1 MQEIYD
7 KTKSKMEKC
16 LDSLERDYKSV
27 RAGRANPAVLDRVSV
42 DYYGTPTPIN
52 QVANVSVPEPLCV
65 ELQEEKKTIRSFCRP
80 YDVSTGLGEFVEKK
94 I

>member
-16 LDSLERDYKSV
+16 LDSLERDYKAV

-52 QVANVSVPEPLCV
+52 QMAAVSAENAYDSALGYVHL
-65 ELQEEKKTIRSFCRP
+65 KGNRKGNKHCRNRN
-80 YDVSTGLGEFVEKK
+80 
-94 I
+94 